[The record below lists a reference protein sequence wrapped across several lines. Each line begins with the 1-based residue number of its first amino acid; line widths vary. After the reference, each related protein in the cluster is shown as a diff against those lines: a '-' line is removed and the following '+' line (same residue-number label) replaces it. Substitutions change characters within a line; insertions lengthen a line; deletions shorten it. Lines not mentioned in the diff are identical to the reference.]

1 MGPCVPLHLFYAHTN
16 LVNGMM
22 FLSNLRMNGVC
33 LFNKGQVFFFFFFFV
48 CYYVSFEMQTR
59 QRMFQSARIL
69 ISLHVKIPGR

>member
-33 LFNKGQVFFFFFFFV
+33 LFNKGQVFFFFFFL
-48 CYYVSFEMQTR
+48 YVTMSRLKCRRGKECFSR
-59 QRMFQSARIL
+59 QGF
-69 ISLHVKIPGR
+69 